1 MSRSLTALALA
12 TAFASCTAQSSDDYI
27 DLGYAGH
34 TSKFYNKT
42 YHLKLSKELS
52 DKIVGTLEYNT
63 TYADW
68 RDPGEHEE
76 LTTHSFLL
84 DIYKLIPLND
94 NVQAFVGVGYNNSSS
109 KFNCIAGCVNTSYT
123 NQKPKGSAFEG
134 TLGLRY
140 QTAHGLRLS
149 GQLTKIGDTSGTYW
163 STTNSSYEVDL
174 SYPVLDALTVGLRQR
189 SYEGSG
195 SELDFTSAYLRYF
208 Y

>member
-1 MSRSLTALALA
+1 MKSIKILLLLACSVLA
-12 TAFASCTAQSSDDYI
+12 TAAFASDDYV

-34 TSKFYNKT
+34 SSKFYNQT

-52 DKIVGTLEYNT
+52 DEVVGTLEYNT

-140 QTAHGLRLS
+140 QTEHGLTLS
-149 GQLTKIGDTSGTYW
+149 GQLTKISDTSGTYW

-174 SYPVLDALTVGLRQR
+174 SYPVLDALTLGLRHR
-189 SYEGSG
+189 SYEGRG
-195 SELDFTSAYLRYF
+195 SQLDFTSAYLRYL